1 MRVFDFAGVVEALGE
16 VGRICDTKN
25 DKLQQG
31 ETYEAGEQVQEE
43 EDKAEQEEIKKVVD
57 DSQDESSILSDSP
70 KSQKAARG
78 GIKNVVD
85 DSQDESSNLSDSPT
99 SKNSTDL
106 GVLKENTE
114 VQAAR
119 MSMIVIDSI
128 TPVVSAI
135 ILKDQTQGLPPPPQF
150 ISSAKNLPLGQSL
163 LSTTMR
169 SLRHLTTRHNIC
181 TLLLNS
187 AVGLSPSLTNHRHS
201 TSNASIFSS
210 TLGKPALG
218 KSYAYCID
226 TSVFISRV
234 PKGGEDAEKEYTGG
248 GGVVRV
254 GVLEVLAD
262 RYGEREGWWGSFEIG
277 AGGLGI
283 RDPGA

>member
-1 MRVFDFAGVVEALGE
+1 
-16 VGRICDTKN
+16 
-25 DKLQQG
+25 
-31 ETYEAGEQVQEE
+31 
-43 EDKAEQEEIKKVVD
+43 
-57 DSQDESSILSDSP
+57 
-70 KSQKAARG
+70 
-78 GIKNVVD
+78 
-85 DSQDESSNLSDSPT
+85 
-99 SKNSTDL
+99 
-106 GVLKENTE
+106 
-114 VQAAR
+114 
-119 MSMIVIDSI
+119 
-128 TPVVSAI
+128 
-135 ILKDQTQGLPPPPQF
+135 
-150 ISSAKNLPLGQSL
+150 
-163 LSTTMR
+163 MR

-187 AVGLSPSLTNHRHS
+187 AVGLSPSLTIYHRQS

-234 PKGGEDAEKEYTGG
+234 PKGSEDAEKEYNGGG
-248 GGVVRV
+248 GGVKV

-262 RYGEREGWWGSFEIG
+262 RYGKREGWWGSFEIG